1 MTMNK
6 FLSNTI
12 RRGQTDEAHVSRV
25 RIVWGRT
32 ATHVN
37 VAERDFLLSL
47 SSPPT
52 QSSDVCSKIYQPFF
66 VNKHLELDISQA
78 DARKSGAS

>member
-12 RRGQTDEAHVSRV
+12 CRGQTDEAHVSRV

-37 VAERDFLLSL
+37 VAERDFLLSV

-66 VNKHLELDISQA
+66 VNKHLQRGISQA
-78 DARKSGAS
+78 NAGKNGAS